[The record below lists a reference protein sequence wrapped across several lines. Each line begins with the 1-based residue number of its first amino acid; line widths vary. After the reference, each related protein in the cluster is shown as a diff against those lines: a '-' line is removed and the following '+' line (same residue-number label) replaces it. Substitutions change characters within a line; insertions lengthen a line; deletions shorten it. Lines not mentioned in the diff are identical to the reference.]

1 MTRVLGLAAIHN
13 GHLLICRKIDT
24 WILPGGKTEE
34 NEDDLACL
42 ERELDEEMPGLRSTL
57 PPLNR
62 LQLLGSF
69 RGTTPHSGKQAE
81 VIVYLGETT
90 SMPVLT
96 SREILE
102 AVWTDS
108 PEEFELSEIT
118 RKIVQHLR
126 QLSLIGH

>member
-13 GHLLICRKIDT
+13 GRLLLCRKIDT

-57 PPLNR
+57 PPLDR
-62 LQLLGSF
+62 LQLIGSF
-69 RGTTPHSGKQAE
+69 SGTTPHSHRQVKIIA
-81 VIVYLGETT
+81 YLGEAA

-102 AVWTDS
+102 AVWTDN

-118 RKIVQHLR
+118 RRIVQHLR
-126 QLSLIGH
+126 QLNLIGH